1 MTIREK
7 SDEDFMRL
15 ALKEASYA
23 LEADEIPVGA
33 VVVYNG
39 KVVGKGHNQVEL
51 LKDVSAH
58 AEMIALTA
66 ASQKMNSKYLQD
78 CTLYVTL
85 EPCSMC
91 AGALFWYQ
99 IGRVVFGASDERR
112 GFSRL
117 IPTPLHPKT
126 TVISGVLEAECSKM
140 LKLFFQSLR

>member
-1 MTIREK
+1 MKEK
-7 SDEDFMRL
+7 TDEDFMRL

-39 KVVGKGHNQVEL
+39 RVVGRGHNQVEL

-66 ASQKMNSKYLQD
+66 AAQKMNSKYLTD

-85 EPCSMC
+85 EPCTMC

-99 IGRVVFGASDERR
+99 IGRVVYGAADERR

-117 IPTPLHPKT
+117 NPSPLHPKT
-126 TVISGVLEAECSKM
+126 TFAAGVLENECSHM

>member
-1 MTIREK
+1 MREK
-7 SDEDFMRL
+7 TDEDFMRL

-39 KVVGKGHNQVEL
+39 RVVGRGHNQVEL

-58 AEMIALTA
+58 AEIIALTA
-66 ASQKMNSKYLQD
+66 AAQKMNSKYLPD

-85 EPCSMC
+85 EPCTMC

-99 IGRVVFGASDERR
+99 IGRVVYGAADERR
-112 GFSRL
+112 GFSRHS
-117 IPTPLHPKT
+117 PSPLHPKT
-126 TVISGVLEAECSKM
+126 TMVAGVLEQECSHM

>member
-1 MTIREK
+1 MIKER
-7 SDEDFMRL
+7 SDEDFMRM

-33 VVVYNG
+33 VVVFNG

-66 ASQKMNSKYLQD
+66 AAQKMNSKYLPD
-78 CTLYVTL
+78 CTIYITL
-85 EPCSMC
+85 EPCPMC

-117 IPTPLHPKT
+117 SPTPLHPKT
-126 TVISGVLEAECSKM
+126 TVNSGILEAECSKM
-140 LKLFFQSLR
+140 LKMFFQSLR